1 MYKKITQIARKKIF
15 SFFFINYRIKLKLS
29 NVIDLPSRKDSK
41 YQINMEYT
49 PKQLGPTAYLVSYGV
64 SL

>member
-29 NVIDLPSRKDSK
+29 NVIDLPSRKT
-41 YQINMEYT
+41 QNIR
-49 PKQLGPTAYLVSYGV
+49 
-64 SL
+64 